1 MIYLE
6 IMMSGNT
13 FFASEGLEEALFETI
28 HKKKTKVVIGN
39 WEGRFISF
47 STKGRKLTFEI
58 NVNNPFDVVG
68 DASIDAIIEFDQGA
82 SRKIPYVSFAYRI
95 EQMVDRYIITIE
107 DNVNE

>member
-1 MIYLE
+1 MP
-6 IMMSGNT
+6 GNT

-28 HKKKTKVVIGN
+28 HKKTTKVIIGDR
-39 WEGRFISF
+39 EGHFISF
-47 STKGRKLTFEI
+47 NAKGRKLIFEM

-68 DASIDAIIEFDQGA
+68 ETTIDAIIEFDQGA
-82 SRKIPYVSFAYRI
+82 SRKIPYTSFTYKI

>member
-1 MIYLE
+1 MTSLE
-6 IMMSGNT
+6 TMMAGNT

-28 HKKKTKVVIGN
+28 HKKQPKVAIGD
-39 WEGRFISF
+39 WEGHFISF
-47 STKGRKLTFEI
+47 NAKGRKLTFEI

-68 DASIDAIIEFDQGA
+68 ETTIDAIIEFDQGA
-82 SRKIPYVSFAYRI
+82 RRKIPYTSFTYKI